1 MQSCFILNYGGTLI
15 HYLQY
20 GGKGTLGAARPQTC
34 ARGMIPLDPQLAKEH
49 CWNKQTSSA

>member
-1 MQSCFILNYGGTLI
+1 MGTLI

-49 CWNKQTSSA
+49 SWNKQTSSA